1 MKQITIVTEHSA
13 GLLARISEILAAN
26 DINIESLDAETI
38 LDHGVAILTVD
49 RYDEALA
56 VLRDE
61 GLPAVS
67 EDAIVVRIA
76 DEPGALAK
84 LSRSK
89 CRNSCGKKARANP
102 ASSLPPEI
110 PSSMARSEASLSG
123 LLKTGST
130 APVTMRAVLVCW
142 LAAAKKMIGLGL

>member
-1 MKQITIVTEHSA
+1 MKQITIVTEHTA
-13 GLLARISEILAAN
+13 GLLARISGILAAN

-84 LSRSK
+84 ISRRFDAANIRLRSVRIMCRSGGYGLVALSTERTE
-89 CRNSCGKKARANP
+89 RAL
-102 ASSLPPEI
+102 A
-110 PSSMARSEASLSG
+110 
-123 LLKTGST
+123 
-130 APVTMRAVLVCW
+130 LVKDE
-142 LAAAKKMIGLGL
+142 LIS